1 MQDSQVDIVII
12 KGAPGSGK
20 SSIAKC
26 LSEKFPKGI
35 RLEVDTIRSM
45 VISVDWT
52 NQTEHINMLGVSAK
66 LTSEFLSL
74 GHTPVIVVD
83 TFSGDKV
90 VRFIEQLKAI
100 NDSLIIKVF
109 GLYSTEEELRKRVDA
124 RKENEFRDVDI
135 CLKLN
140 ADVIKMKLK
149 DEVQIDTTGLLPN
162 ESAKTILL
170 QL

>member
-1 MQDSQVDIVII
+1 MSANQTEIIII
-12 KGAPGSGK
+12 KGAPASGK
-20 SSIAKC
+20 SSVAKC
-26 LSEKFPKGI
+26 LAKEFPNGI
-35 RLEVDTIRSM
+35 RLEVDIIRSM

-52 NQTEHINMLGVSAK
+52 NQNEHINMLGVSAK
-66 LTSEFLSL
+66 LTNEFLLL

-90 VRFIEQLKAI
+90 VRFIEQLKTI

-109 GLYSTEEELRKRVDA
+109 GLYTTEDELRKRVDA
-124 RKENEFRDVDI
+124 RKENEFREVDI

-149 DEVQIDTTGLLPN
+149 DEVQIDTTGMLPN
-162 ESAKTILL
+162 EITKLIYTLL
-170 QL
+170 